1 MSGMLSVFAK
11 NVKLTVESNPL
22 YQISKI
28 YGDDFLWKKL
38 GDSKFEMF
46 INYLLEGDKKEFAL
60 ELELLGKDKI

>member
-11 NVKLTVESNPL
+11 NVKLVVESNPL
-22 YQISKI
+22 YKIAKI
-28 YGDDFLWKKL
+28 YGDDFLWKKI

-60 ELELLGKDKI
+60 ELELLSKDKI